1 MATKRGFYYRGTRAG
16 PCAPGITPPAPQ
28 QPTMK
33 FVDEATIRVVAGK
46 GGNGC
51 LSFLR
56 EKHRP
61 KGGPDGGDGGDGGS
75 VYLTAVGGLNTLADF
90 RYARLYRAHSGQ
102 GGAGRDRF
110 GRNGA
115 DLTVRTPPGTV
126 VTDAQTGELIGDVI
140 GHGDHLLVA
149 RGGKGGHGNARFKS
163 STNRTPRKTTPGRPG
178 DERQLKLELKV
189 LADVGLLGLPNA
201 GKSTLLA
208 RVSRARPKIADYP
221 FTTLHPQLGMV
232 DAGYMSDS
240 KGAVNG
246 FVMADIPG
254 LMAGAA
260 RGTGLGLRF
269 LKHLMRNRI
278 LLHLVDVAPVDCKV
292 LAEAVREIE
301 GELRAYDPALLQK
314 ERWLVLNK
322 IDLMDAPEAAELGRE
337 LRRLLDAQSEPA
349 PAEPAPDGRP
359 VYLISAAT
367 GKGCAELVNDLM
379 KRLSQLAEETAEKT
393 AEETAEESMALQAEH
408 G

>member
-1 MATKRGFYYRGTRAG
+1 
-16 PCAPGITPPAPQ
+16 
-28 QPTMK
+28 MK

-61 KGGPDGGDGGDGGS
+61 KGGPDGGDGGHGGS
-75 VYLTAVGGLNTLADF
+75 VYVRADNGLNTLADF
-90 RYARLYRAHSGQ
+90 RYTRLYRANSGR
-102 GGAGRDRF
+102 GGAGRDRC
-110 GRNGA
+110 GRGGA

-126 VTDAQTGELIGDVI
+126 ITDAQTSELIGDVI
-140 GHGDHLLVA
+140 RHGDCLLVA
-149 RGGKGGHGNARFKS
+149 RGGRGGLGNARFKS
-163 STNRTPRKTTPGRPG
+163 STNRTPRRTTPGRAG

-232 DAGYMSDS
+232 ETGGKQGGGGGTA
-240 KGAVNG
+240 NG

-254 LMAGAA
+254 LIPGAA
-260 RGTGLGLRF
+260 HGAGLGMRF

-278 LLHLVDVAPVDCKV
+278 LLHLVDVAPMDPEV
-292 LAEAVREIE
+292 LAQAVREIE
-301 GELRAYDPALLQK
+301 RELRAFDALDSADKGAALPQK

-322 IDLMDAPEAAELGRE
+322 IDLLEASQAARLGDALKRE
-337 LRRLLDAQSEPA
+337 LMREPGRQSEPA
-349 PAEPAPDGRP
+349 LP

-367 GKGCAELVNDLM
+367 GQGCDGLVNDLM
-379 KRLSQLAEETAEKT
+379 KRLAELDEQAEPGEWTDEAAGET
-393 AEETAEESMALQAEH
+393 ETMALQAEH